1 MVVDMR
7 LFLYNIHAALAN
19 RQYQHAQFL
28 VDYAINRTQSDACT
42 PANGS
47 RLDVSIGLHPGRVRD
62 RNEDCVLMVQGV
74 RPSQEFFGLFVVCDG
89 MGGHAHGQE
98 AAHLALQTILEYL
111 LPHLENDAAPPSW
124 ERLLVDGIQQANRS
138 IYLRNQCLD
147 QELIADGVA
156 ISTSQMRHMGTT
168 VTALLLLD
176 RVAYIANV
184 GDSRTYLYHRSLKKI
199 TQDHSLVAHLV
210 AEGVLREEEIYTH
223 PQRNQITRSLGIR
236 PQVDVDTFVVPLS
249 GGETFLLCSDGLWEM
264 TRDDRIETVLATP
277 WAHAPCMTSQL
288 VQMANDGG
296 GTDNIACIVVQ
307 LRPHTDISSIE
318 TTRLEPVATLNRLGH
333 ES

>member
-7 LFLYNIHAALAN
+7 VFLHNIHAALAN
-19 RQYQHAQFL
+19 RQYQHVQFL
-28 VDYAINRTQSDACT
+28 VDYAINRTQSDACALT
-42 PANGS
+42 DGS
-47 RLDVSIGLHPGRVRD
+47 RCDVSIGLHPGRVRD
-62 RNEDCVLMVQGV
+62 RNEDCVLVVQGR
-74 RPSQEFFGLFVVCDG
+74 RPSQESFGLFIVCDG
-89 MGGHAHGQE
+89 MGGHVHGQE

-111 LPHLENDAAPPSW
+111 LPHLENDVDPPSW
-124 ERLLVDGIQQANRS
+124 ERLLVDGIEQANRC

-147 QELIADGVA
+147 QERIADGVA
-156 ISTSQMRHMGTT
+156 VSTSQMRHMGTT

-176 RVAYIANV
+176 RVAYVANV

-236 PQVDVDTFVVPLS
+236 PQVDVDIFVVPLS
-249 GGETFLLCSDGLWEM
+249 GDDTFLLCSDGLWEM
-264 TRDDRIETVLATP
+264 TRDDRIEAVLATP
-277 WAHAPCMTSQL
+277 WAHASCMTSQL

-296 GTDNIACIVVQ
+296 GTDNIGCIVVHVC
-307 LRPHTDISSIE
+307 PHADISSME
-318 TTRLEPVATLNRLGH
+318 TIPLEPVAGRSRLGH
-333 ES
+333 AS